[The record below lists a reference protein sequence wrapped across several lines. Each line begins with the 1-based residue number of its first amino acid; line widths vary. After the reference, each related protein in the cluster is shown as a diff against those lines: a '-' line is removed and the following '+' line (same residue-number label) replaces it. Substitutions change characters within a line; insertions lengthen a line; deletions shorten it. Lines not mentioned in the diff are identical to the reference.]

1 MKKFLFVCVAFAISL
16 LSTKTT
22 SAQSVK
28 IGYFDEQSILVAMPG
43 ISKVDSLL
51 SIYQRDSIGVEYQYR
66 YSEYLRKDSTY
77 KKDSATMAAKAREI
91 AENELNQAK
100 STLMNWQQIAQ
111 QMYQNKTEQLVAP
124 FRQQIYEALNQIVT
138 DLKYTYV
145 LNQSALNEGITPP
158 LLDNLTIRV
167 AMKLKLPLP
176 KNLEDAWK
184 AAVAAASGAKK

>member
-1 MKKFLFVCVAFAISL
+1 MKKLLFVCVAFAASL
-16 LSTKTT
+16 LFTKTT

-28 IGYFDEQSILVAMPG
+28 IGYFDEQSILTIMPG
-43 ISKVDSLL
+43 IGKVDSTLK
-51 SIYQRDSIGVEYQYR
+51 IYERDSIGVEYQYR
-66 YSEYLRKDSTY
+66 YNDYLRRDSIY
-77 KKDSATMAAKAREI
+77 KKDSAAMPAKAREI
-91 AENELNQAK
+91 AEGELNQLK
-100 STLMNWQQIAQ
+100 STLINWQQIAQ

-124 FRQQIYEALNQIVT
+124 YRKQIYDALNQIVA

-145 LNQSALNEGITPP
+145 LNQSALNEGVTPP

-184 AAVAAASGAKK
+184 AAVAAASAPKK

>member
-66 YSEYLRKDSTY
+66 YSEYLKKDSAY
-77 KKDSATMAAKAREI
+77 KKDSATMPAKAREI

-100 STLMNWQQIAQ
+100 GTLMNWQQIAQ